1 MADNPAQKTQRIGI
15 SLEDDLLT
23 QFDDLIARGGY
34 TNRSE
39 AIRDLIREKL
49 TAEKLADPE
58 TTAIAAIFVVY
69 DHHQAKL
76 AQKLIQLQHS
86 HLLHAISSIHIHI
99 TRHNCL
105 EVILLRGKI
114 NEIQKLGDNIIS
126 LKGVKLGKVNLI
138 AADE

>member
-1 MADNPAQKTQRIGI
+1 MAQSSAQKTQRIGI
-15 SLEDDLLT
+15 SLEDDLLS
-23 QFDDLIARGGY
+23 QFDDLITKGGY

-49 TAEKLADPE
+49 TAQKLKAPE

-86 HLLHAISSIHIHI
+86 HIIHAISSIHIHI
-99 TRHNCL
+99 THHNCL
-105 EVILLRGKI
+105 EVILLKGKVK
-114 NEIQKLGDNIIS
+114 EIQKLADSILS

-138 AADE
+138 AAED

>member
-58 TTAIAAIFVVY
+58 TTAIAAIFIVY

-76 AQKLIQLQHS
+76 AQKLIQLQHN

-99 TRHNCL
+99 TRQNCL

-114 NEIQKLGDNIIS
+114 KEIQKLGDNIIS

>member
-1 MADNPAQKTQRIGI
+1 MAHIHTQKTQRIGI
-15 SLEDDLLT
+15 SLEDDLLSE
-23 QFDDLIARGGY
+23 FDDLISKGGY

-49 TAEKLADPE
+49 TAQKLEKPN

-86 HLLHAISSIHIHI
+86 HLIHAISSIHIHI
-99 TRHNCL
+99 THHNCL
-105 EVILLRGKI
+105 EVILLKGKI
-114 NEIQKLGDNIIS
+114 KEIQKLGDNIVS
-126 LKGVKLGKVNLI
+126 LKGVKLGKVNII
-138 AADE
+138 AAD